1 MAPESEGD
9 GELTE
14 KIDVFSFGVV
24 VLELISNWGL
34 SNHQQLFTEEQSQRL
49 QGILEKILE
58 KREMDRLLL
67 KKEMTMQN
75 GLNIIRQLIEQ
86 IQQIRLQFNFPE
98 HSQLD
103 MVFKAACICVQLEPT
118 NRPKMTDV
126 VAMLT
131 QPQFLSLA
139 NFQFPLN

>member
-1 MAPESEGD
+1 MQ
-9 GELTE
+9 
-14 KIDVFSFGVV
+14 
-24 VLELISNWGL
+24 
-34 SNHQQLFTEEQSQRL
+34 HQQLFTEEQSQRL

-58 KREMDRLLL
+58 KKEMDRLLL
-67 KKEMTMQN
+67 KKEMTTQN
-75 GLNIIRQLIEQ
+75 GSNIIRQLIEQ